1 MWRYC
6 LLLAAVLLWSG
17 RSCAQLGLTISV
29 QFSTDPSGLTLSG
42 SGTAAATAAF
52 GTVQAYG
59 GTVPTGVTKSVGAS
73 NWILSTP
80 IDVLVQKGT
89 LDALSTSYTLTA
101 ALQASDLTN
110 TWKLNSVTLSTTA
123 NTLTAMMNNKEQAWP
138 IYVNGKIVEVYL
150 TNGTDD
156 AKAKQQATGKFNNI
170 AKDHVAGAV
179 RLDGPFPIS
188 RN

>member
-6 LLLAAVLLWSG
+6 LVLAAVLFCSG
-17 RSCAQLGLTISV
+17 RSWAQAGLTITV
-29 QFSTDPSGLTLSG
+29 QFSTDPSGLALSG

-101 ALQASDLTN
+101 ALQASDLTHI
-110 TWKLNSVTLSTTA
+110 WKLNSVTLSTTA
-123 NTLTAMMNNKEQAWP
+123 STLTAS
-138 IYVNGKIVEVYL
+138 GVYAATVVYTFSL
-150 TNGTDD
+150 TVPFS
-156 AKAKQQATGKFNNI
+156 AA
-170 AKDHVAGAV
+170 AGAINNTINFTV
-179 RLDGPFPIS
+179 TA
-188 RN
+188 N

>member
-1 MWRYC
+1 MYRYC
-6 LLLAAVLLWSG
+6 LVLAVVLLWSG

-59 GTVPTGVTKSVGAS
+59 GTVPTGVTKSIGAS

-101 ALQASDLTN
+101 ALQASDLTH
-110 TWKLNSVTLSTTA
+110 TWKLNSVALSTTA
-123 NTLTAMMNNKEQAWP
+123 STLTTS
-138 IYVNGKIVEVYL
+138 GVYAATVVYNFSL
-150 TNGTDD
+150 TVPFS
-156 AKAKQQATGKFNNI
+156 AA
-170 AKDHVAGAV
+170 AGAINNTINFTV
-179 RLDGPFPIS
+179 TA
-188 RN
+188 N

>member
-1 MWRYC
+1 MCRYC
-6 LLLAAVLLWSG
+6 LVLAAVLLWSG

-29 QFSTDPSGLTLSG
+29 QFITDPSGLALSG

-59 GTVPTGVTKSVGAS
+59 GTVPAGVTKTVGAS

-89 LDALSTSYTLTA
+89 LDLISMSYTLTA

-110 TWKLNSVTLSTTA
+110 TWKFNSLTLSTTSSTITA
-123 NTLTAMMNNKEQAWP
+123 SGVYAATVVYNFSLTVPFSAA
-138 IYVNGKIVEVYL
+138 
-150 TNGTDD
+150 
-156 AKAKQQATGKFNNI
+156 
-170 AKDHVAGAV
+170 AGAINNTINFTV
-179 RLDGPFPIS
+179 TA
-188 RN
+188 N